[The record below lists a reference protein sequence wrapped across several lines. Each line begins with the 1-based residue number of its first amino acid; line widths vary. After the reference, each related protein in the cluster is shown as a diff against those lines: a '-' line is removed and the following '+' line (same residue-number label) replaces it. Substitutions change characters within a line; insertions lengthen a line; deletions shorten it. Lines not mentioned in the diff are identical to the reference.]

1 MKKTEKTLGM
11 GKGKCVCEGYSEHPY
26 VIPIIYWIDQSPVL
40 NGPKVSANRP
50 EAHLCFQLCKG
61 HTGTHFSQ
69 LWPPGATKYGLWMG
83 KNNNNNNNPV
93 PTAQRLTWEEMLLV
107 FSSSS
112 FLHWRLRCLLL
123 KIPDRNFHHS
133 RLCERALLWL
143 FKNSSDVI
151 GRIQKTTIP
160 KQKWWLAAAAGLW
173 DTGPTEKG
181 AQAFRV
187 LSHPHPTPRLGC
199 LDHSQVFQ
207 SSWCTSNVSRCHY
220 LIFRNFKTQR
230 EPER

>member
-1 MKKTEKTLGM
+1 MLF
-11 GKGKCVCEGYSEHPY
+11 
-26 VIPIIYWIDQSPVL
+26 PIDWIDQSPVL

-50 EAHLCFQLCKG
+50 EAHLCSQLCKG
-61 HTGTHFSQ
+61 HTGTYFSQ
-69 LWPPGATKYGLWMG
+69 LWPPGATKYGLWKG
-83 KNNNNNNNPV
+83 KNNNNNPV

-160 KQKWWLAAAAGLW
+160 KQKWWLATAAAAGLG
-173 DTGPTEKG
+173 TQGPLKKG
-181 AQAFRV
+181 HRP
-187 LSHPHPTPRLGC
+187 LRCCPTPTRPQGWA
-199 LDHSQVFQ
+199 VWITARF
-207 SSWCTSNVSRCHY
+207 SSPLVVHLMSPGATA
-220 LIFRNFKTQR
+220 
-230 EPER
+230 